1 MSGDLLKS
9 KIIEAGFELAEVARL
24 LSISPQ
30 NLQGK
35 LNSNDVKVGFVKEVS
50 KVINRSVYWIL
61 DIKGFDTD
69 ITDDWPKSEAKPSFN
84 DQERIKH
91 LEFII
96 EEQRSNLK
104 SKDIAINALQEALSL
119 MKICFEEYM
128 SKKKKK

>member
-1 MSGDLLKS
+1 MDGDLLKS

-35 LNSNDVKVGFVKEVS
+35 LNSKDVKVGFIKEVS

-61 DIKGFDTD
+61 DLKESDTNIIDDRLQSEIKPNFNYPEQ
-69 ITDDWPKSEAKPSFN
+69 IKYLEA
-84 DQERIKH
+84 
-91 LEFII
+91 II

-104 SKDIAINALQEALSL
+104 SKDIAINALKETLSL
-119 MKICFEEYM
+119 MKIRFEE
-128 SKKKKK
+128 SISDRKKK